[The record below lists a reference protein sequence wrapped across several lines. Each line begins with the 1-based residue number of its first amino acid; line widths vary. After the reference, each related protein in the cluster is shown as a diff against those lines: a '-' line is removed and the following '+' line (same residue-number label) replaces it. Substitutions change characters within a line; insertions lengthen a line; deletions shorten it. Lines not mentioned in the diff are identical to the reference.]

1 MSVDRVSGMS
11 ELDLFFENKMNEE
24 CGVFGVFNHENAAEL
39 TYYGLHALQHRG
51 QEGAGIVTSDGKT
64 LHQHKGE
71 GLVHNIF
78 TQQDINRLAGIHAI
92 GHVRYSTAGGGG
104 IMNVQPFLFQSQ
116 TGRLGLCHNGN
127 LVNAHQLKGYL
138 ENEGSIF
145 QTTSDSEILAHLLKR
160 QRGDMLSA
168 LKESLLYIEGAFA
181 FLLLKE
187 NEMYI
192 ALDKLGLRPLSLG
205 KIGENGFVVASET
218 CAFDVIGATY
228 IRDVKPGEVIRIDLE
243 GMTSESYA
251 VKCEQSMCS
260 MEYVYFARPDSD
272 IEGINVHQA
281 RKNCGRILAK
291 EAPIE
296 ADIVVGVPDSG
307 LSAAIGYAE
316 ESMIPFE
323 IGMVKN
329 KYIGRTFIQPSQS
342 LREQGVKMKLSA
354 VHSIVKDKRVV
365 LIDDSIVRGTT
376 SRRMVDMLR
385 EAGAREV
392 HVRIA
397 SPEIKF
403 PCFYGVDFSTYDEL
417 VAATHTTDQIC
428 ELIGADSLAFVSVD
442 GLTKGIGRDSKLGKN
457 GGQCVACFNGDYPTY
472 LYEDVKSANKEVK

>member
-1 MSVDRVSGMS
+1 MS

-428 ELIGADSLAFVSVD
+428 ELIGADSSKTSVQD
-442 GLTKGIGRDSKLGKN
+442 LKSHCLTKGIGRDSKLGKN
-457 GGQCVACFNGDYPTY
+457 CGQCVACFNGDYPTY

>member
-1 MSVDRVSGMS
+1 MS

-251 VKCEQSMCS
+251 VKGEQSMCS

-329 KYIGRTFIQPSQS
+329 KYIGRTFIQPSQF

-457 GGQCVACFNGDYPTY
+457 CGQCVACFNGDYPTY

>member
-1 MSVDRVSGMS
+1 MS

-39 TYYGLHALQHRG
+39 TYYGLHAPQHRG

-457 GGQCVACFNGDYPTY
+457 CGQCVACFNGDYPTY